1 MDSKDTNIFLSHIL
15 ESISYIEHDTDGK
28 SKQDFLNDRVV
39 QDLVVRRLAVIGEAA
54 RNIPDDFRKKHKQIP
69 WRSITGMRDVVV
81 HDYFSLD
88 FGRIWDT
95 VENDLPKVKKEI
107 EKIIQ

>member
-1 MDSKDTNIFLSHIL
+1 LRHIL
-15 ESISYIEHDTDGK
+15 ESIGYIEHDTDEK
-28 SKQDFLNDRVV
+28 SKQNFLNDRII

-54 RNIPDDFRKKHKQIP
+54 RNVPNDFREKHKQIP

-95 VENDLPKVKKEI
+95 IENDLPKVKKEI